1 MLNIFK
7 SINKI
12 FLKKDKKNLFK
23 VIFLKSIL
31 GIFEVISV
39 ISFIPFF
46 YFISDKNFLNENV
59 YVQEFNNYLNLNYT
73 QLTLFVII
81 LPILTLLFLNFYRLY
96 TNWIEVKVI
105 NNVWRSFHSNLF
117 NYYLSKPYIY
127 HIENGSNFLLNN
139 FISRANDAL
148 TGLMIPSYLLI
159 GSIMTSFI
167 IVFAIILYNPTV
179 SFISI
184 LFILVFY
191 FTLFKFLKKK
201 GR

>member
-139 FISRANDAL
+139 FISRANDA
-148 TGLMIPSYLLI
+148 
-159 GSIMTSFI
+159 
-167 IVFAIILYNPTV
+167 
-179 SFISI
+179 
-184 LFILVFY
+184 
-191 FTLFKFLKKK
+191 
-201 GR
+201 